1 MQSAKGSATEAVT
14 NTAVGFGVNFSAN
27 LLVLP
32 LFGFSGLTV
41 GKNIVIGVIYTG
53 ISLARGYILRRVFN
67 RIKAF
72 EVK

>member
-1 MQSAKGSATEAVT
+1 MQSVKGSATEAVT
-14 NTAVGFGVNFSAN
+14 NTAVGFWVNFTVN

-32 LFGFSGLTV
+32 LFGFTGLTA
-41 GKNIVIGVIYTG
+41 GKNVVIGIIYTG
-53 ISLARGYILRRVFN
+53 ISLARGYILRRVLN